1 MSEPG
6 RKQGIELES
15 GAGGEHPD
23 GGAKAERRRRRRQ
36 PLKASPEALE
46 RAALRYL
53 DRYDA
58 ASGHLRRLLLAK
70 VTLSAR
76 VHGTDANE
84 GAAAVER
91 LIQRLTAAGVLDDT
105 RFARERLRSLRARGC
120 SLAMVRARLA
130 AKGLSQDLI
139 ETTLA
144 EADEEEVGTDL
155 TAALTYARR
164 RRLGPFRSEARAE
177 RRERDLA
184 ALGRQGFDYET
195 ARRVIDCEDPAALL
209 AEAGSR

>member
-1 MSEPG
+1 MSDPG
-6 RKQGIELES
+6 SERGSGQGS
-15 GAGGEHPD
+15 GRPD
-23 GGAKAERRRRRRQ
+23 AEAKGQRRRRRRQ

-70 VTLSAR
+70 VTLSSR
-76 VHGTDANE
+76 VHGTDATD
-84 GAAAVER
+84 GAAAVEQ

-105 RFARERLRSLRARGC
+105 RFARQRLRSLRAKGC

-130 AKGLSQDLI
+130 AKGLSQDLV
-139 ETTLA
+139 ETILA
-144 EADEEEVGTDL
+144 EADAAEVGTDL
-155 TAALTYARR
+155 AAALTYARR

-177 RRERDLA
+177 RRARDLD

>member
-1 MSEPG
+1 MNEAGSKPERGPAD
-6 RKQGIELES
+6 
-15 GAGGEHPD
+15 GAARGQ
-23 GGAKAERRRRRRQ
+23 RRRRKRQ

-58 ASGHLRRLLLAK
+58 AAGHLRRLLMGK

-76 VHGTDANE
+76 VHGTDASA
-84 GAAAVER
+84 GAAAVDR
-91 LIQRLTAAGVLDDT
+91 LIQRLAAAGVLNDA
-105 RFARERLRSLRARGC
+105 RFARERLRSLRAKGC

-130 AKGLSQDLI
+130 AKGLAQDLI

-144 EADEEEVGTDL
+144 EADEYAVGTDL
-155 TAALTYARR
+155 AAALTYARR

-177 RRERDLA
+177 RRDRDLA

-195 ARRVIDCEDPAALL
+195 ARRVIDCDDPAALK
-209 AEAGSR
+209 ADADSG

>member
-1 MSEPG
+1 MSEAGSKPERG
-6 RKQGIELES
+6 PAD
-15 GAGGEHPD
+15 GAARGQ
-23 GGAKAERRRRRRQ
+23 RRRRKRQ

-58 ASGHLRRLLLAK
+58 ASGHLRRLLMGK

-76 VHGTDANE
+76 VHGTDASA
-84 GAAAVER
+84 GAAAVDR
-91 LIQRLTAAGVLDDT
+91 LIQRLAAAGVLNDA
-105 RFARERLRSLRARGC
+105 RFARERLRSLRAKGC

-130 AKGLSQDLI
+130 AKGLAQDLI

-144 EADEEEVGTDL
+144 EADEDAVGTDL
-155 TAALTYARR
+155 AAALTYARR

-177 RRERDLA
+177 RRDRDLA

-195 ARRVIDCEDPAALL
+195 ARRVIDCDDPAAL
-209 AEAGSR
+209 AADADSG

>member
-1 MSEPG
+1 MSETGSSQSRQRPEDEAKG
-6 RKQGIELES
+6 PRRK
-15 GAGGEHPD
+15 
-23 GGAKAERRRRRRQ
+23 RRRQ

-46 RAALRYL
+46 RSALRYL

-70 VTLSAR
+70 VTLSSR
-76 VHGTDANE
+76 VHGTDATE

-91 LIQRLTAAGVLDDT
+91 LIQRLTAAGVLNDT

-144 EADEEEVGTDL
+144 EADEEDVGTDL

-209 AEAGSR
+209 TEAGSR